1 MAVGDQVVGGTHAAA
16 SNATL
21 NIQPG
26 VGVEWLITTVGATNG
41 GSLTVNY
48 AADGTNFVIAD
59 VYSAGGTVH
68 GLQWR
73 LTNSQI
79 LQLKNT
85 SGGTADIW
93 YMGVV
98 TK

>member
-1 MAVGDQVVGGTHAAA
+1 MAVGDQVVGGTHGAIN
-16 SNATL
+16 NATL

-26 VGVEWLITTVGATNG
+26 AGVEWLITTVGATNG

-48 AADGTNFVIAD
+48 AVDGANFVAAD
-59 VYSAGGTVH
+59 VYASGGTTH

-73 LTNSQI
+73 LTNSVI

-85 SGGTADIW
+85 SGGSADIW